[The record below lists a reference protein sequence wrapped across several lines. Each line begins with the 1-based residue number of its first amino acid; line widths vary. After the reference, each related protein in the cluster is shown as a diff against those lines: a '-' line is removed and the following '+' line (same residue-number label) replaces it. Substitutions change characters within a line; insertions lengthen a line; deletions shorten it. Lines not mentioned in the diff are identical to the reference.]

1 MAQVAFAKPHLSQEN
16 VMKIIAFLASL
27 LLLIGC
33 VPSKSDL
40 AMAKQQQERE
50 QQSARNAEM
59 SRLQDQLQ
67 GNPLEVQGSTL
78 VFSLISKPAPNEVE
92 TATDV
97 MSCWLVGLGLQEHLF
112 TDVRF
117 VAPNYDTR
125 GMDVVATIETPLP
138 RTLTP
143 PNCKP
148 VAARTAPF

>member
-1 MAQVAFAKPHLSQEN
+1 
-16 VMKIIAFLASL
+16 MKIIAFLASL

-33 VPSKSDL
+33 GPSKAEL

-59 SRLQDQLQ
+59 TRLQDQLQ

-78 VFSLISKPAPNEVE
+78 VFSLISKPAPNDVK

-97 MSCWLVGLGLQEHLF
+97 MSCWLVGLGMRENLF

-117 VAPNYDTR
+117 VVPNYDIR
-125 GMDVVATIETPLP
+125 AMDVVATTKTPLP
-138 RTLTP
+138 RILTP
-143 PNCKP
+143 PDCKP
-148 VAARTAPF
+148 VAAEPAPAQPPPAADK